1 MPNNSSVYRQDAEWN
16 HLWKEAQQHDAAIAI
31 WRLPNSDTRSLL
43 IDTHGGNLT
52 DSLDLPTFE
61 PGFMAAPFVGNPYY
75 FKAEYLFVSDVP
87 IVQVTVKEVFPF
99 KAGSPEKE
107 NFLYWVNASIQEI
120 KAGNFQKVVLSRTDE
135 EALEANYST
144 LHFFESLCQVYPQ
157 AFVSAFYI
165 PSLQQTWICATP
177 EVLVSLNRE
186 GIFKTISLAGTQSIL
201 TKDGQMINPQDARWS
216 QKEIE
221 EQAFVS
227 RYIIEC
233 FKKIRLRE
241 YVENGPK
248 TIQAGNLLHLK
259 TEYIVD
265 TQALNFSQLPG
276 IMLSLLHPTSAV
288 CGTPKEAAIDWI
300 KQAETYNREFYSGYL
315 GPVNLND
322 EIYLYVNLRTVKITK
337 DTNGY
342 LATYY
347 AGCGITE
354 DSDPEKEWEETE
366 MKCQTLQRI
375 LSINQ

>member
-1 MPNNSSVYRQDAEWN
+1 MPKNTSLYCQDAEWD

-31 WRLPNSDTRSLL
+31 WRLPNSEKRSLL
-43 IDTHGGNLT
+43 IDTQGGHVT
-52 DSLDLPTFE
+52 DSLDLQSFE
-61 PGFMAAPFVGNPYY
+61 PGFMAAPFVGKPY
-75 FKAEYLFVSDVP
+75 FLKAEYLFNSEVP
-87 IVQVTVKEVFPF
+87 SVQVSVKEAFPS
-99 KAGSPEKE
+99 KVGSPKKE

-135 EALEANYST
+135 EALDADYST

-157 AFVSAFYI
+157 AFVSAFYL

-177 EVLVSLNRE
+177 EVLVSINEE
-186 GIFKTISLAGTQSIL
+186 GIFKTISLAGTQSVNNHE
-201 TKDGQMINPQDARWS
+201 GQMTTPQDARWS

-241 YVENGPK
+241 YIEIGPK

-259 TEYIVD
+259 TEYRVD
-265 TQALNFSQLPG
+265 TKALNFPQLPG

-288 CGTPKEAAIDWI
+288 CGTPKEEAIAWI
-300 KQAETYNREFYSGYL
+300 KNAEAHDREFYSGYV
-315 GPVNLND
+315 GPVKLNH
-322 EIYLYVNLRTVKITK
+322 EIYLFVNLRTVKIIK
-337 DTNGY
+337 DSKGY

-375 LSINQ
+375 LSI